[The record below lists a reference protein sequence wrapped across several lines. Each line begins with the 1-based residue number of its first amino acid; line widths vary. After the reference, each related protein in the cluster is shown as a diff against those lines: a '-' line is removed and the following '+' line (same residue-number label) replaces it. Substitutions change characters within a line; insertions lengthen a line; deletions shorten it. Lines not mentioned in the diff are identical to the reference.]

1 MDTTVVMTADSHRKT
16 NSIEGLQY
24 LRGIAAL
31 MVVFFHSRS
40 YFSEVPQWSHI
51 GARGV
56 DIFFVLSGFIMAY
69 TTRHVEHGVPAI
81 KASLEFLSNRFIRIV
96 PLYWIALLWTSRAYW
111 MNWLSISN
119 SPAELLSNLSPE
131 MISIFKDFAF
141 IPHFSIDEDE
151 QGEVFPILIQGWTL
165 NYEMFFYVLF
175 GVALLFGKYRLIS
188 ASLVLYALYALG
200 KIFTFHDLTTL
211 FYTSP
216 SLIQFVFGM
225 VVYEIYLKTQHMSFT
240 RSALLVA
247 CVFGFMLLFS
257 GSKVNDKLVMGV
269 AAAIIVWVF
278 IHAFRDIHNVALKVL
293 GDASYSIYLFHAAAF
308 EGVRYVIKHL
318 ALDSSG
324 FFNSLLIVMSQV
336 AAGVAVG
343 IIIYYAIEKPILK
356 MLRGVSR
363 RVFSTASKTQIESEG
378 RTERADVE
386 RPTKPA
392 ASL

>member
-1 MDTTVVMTADSHRKT
+1 MTADAHRKT
-16 NSIEGLQY
+16 DSIEGLQY

-40 YFSEVPQWSHI
+40 YFSEVPLWSHV

-69 TTRHVEHGVPAI
+69 TTRHVGYGFPAI
-81 KASLEFLSNRFIRIV
+81 KASLEFLSKRFIRIV

-119 SPAELLSNLSPE
+119 SPADLFSNLSPE
-131 MISIFKDFAF
+131 MVSIFKDFAF

-151 QGEVFPILIQGWTL
+151 QGEVFPVLIQGWTL

-188 ASLVLYALYALG
+188 ASLVLCTLYALG
-200 KIFTFHDLTTL
+200 KIFTFHELTTL

-225 VVYEIYLKTQHMSFT
+225 IVYEIYLKTQHMSFT

-269 AAAIIVWVF
+269 AAAMIVWVF
-278 IHAFRDIHNVALKVL
+278 IHAFRDIHNAALKVL

-308 EGVRYVIKHL
+308 EGVRYIIKHL
-318 ALDSSG
+318 ALSSTG
-324 FFNSLLIVMSQV
+324 FFNGFLIVMSQV

-356 MLRGVSR
+356 ALRKVSK
-363 RVFSTASKTQIESEG
+363 RVFSAAPKTRFELKDRSDSG
-378 RTERADVE
+378 DVE
-386 RPTKPA
+386 NSKKPA
-392 ASL
+392 AGL